1 MRVALCDENNLL
13 LDVLGSAIRAGGH
26 EVVAQTR
33 APEAVIA
40 ATRAHQPDLCF
51 IEVDFIDG
59 SGVDAIASMT
69 AASPRTK
76 VILLTGSR
84 DARLI
89 GRARAAGAVGMIDKA
104 QSLAVLLRTLDGYGQ
119 DLPNKRFNR
128 IPAQRSWT
136 DRISPGDP
144 GWALRFLTPREWEV
158 LDDLAAGDS
167 TEQIA
172 LRMGVRRATASGHI
186 QNLIDK
192 LGVHSRLQAT
202 ALLESTLRG
211 ERRPMHQH

>member
-26 EVVAQTR
+26 EVVARTP
-33 APEAVIA
+33 APAAAVA
-40 ATRAHQPDLCF
+40 ATRTHQPDLCF
-51 IEVDFIDG
+51 IEVVFTDG

-76 VILLTGSR
+76 VILLTDSR
-84 DARLI
+84 DERLI
-89 GRARAAGAVGMIDKA
+89 GRARAAGAVGVINKA
-104 QSLAVLLRTLDGYGQ
+104 QSLADLFRTLDAYRQ
-119 DLPNKRFNR
+119 ELPNTRFTR

-158 LDDLAAGDS
+158 LDDLVAGDS

-172 LRMGVRRATASGHI
+172 RRMGVRHATARGHI
-186 QNLIDK
+186 QNLMDK